1 MTNEEISS
9 WIEKKLHTGPIT
21 VIGKDGETFMVH
33 QREADG
39 IYPVEFTS
47 DGKVQVFNAPEFPS
61 YKNSKFVILTD
72 EYELHHGDD
81 VLHIPYDMPF
91 KKTSS
96 PTVYTI
102 GHSNLDKD
110 EFIDALETV
119 APGYLI
125 DVRTMPA
132 SRYTPHFNRKAL
144 EETAE
149 ERGYDYVFLGDELGG
164 RPSDSK
170 MYDPKDGHARYDI
183 MSKSSKFHEGMEKI
197 VDLVRDRQQVVLL
210 CSEKDPLEC
219 HRTLMVSELLDQKGI
234 PVSHIIPKKGADSYK
249 LLSDDELIF
258 PHAEIISRLP
268 NYNNVSRSKLI
279 ADQTAKVAYK
289 SEKSTPAK
297 PTKTAKKSKVSD
309 SQMKLF
315 RTLDSPKPEMP
326 SVAFGSSNKGTSKP
340 PWFNPP
346 RIR

>member
-1 MTNEEISS
+1 MTNEEIVS
-9 WIEKKLHTGPIT
+9 WIEQRLYKGPIT
-21 VIGKDGETFMVH
+21 VIGKDGESYEVH
-33 QREADG
+33 RRLADG
-39 IYPVEFTS
+39 TYPVELS
-47 DGKVQVFNAPEFPS
+47 GDGKVQVFHTPEFPS
-61 YKNSKFVILTD
+61 YKNSKFITLTD
-72 EYELHHGDD
+72 EHELHHGDE

-110 EFIDALETV
+110 EFIEALETV

-125 DVRTMPA
+125 DVRSTPA
-132 SRYTPHFNRKAL
+132 SRYSPHFNRKAL
-144 EETAE
+144 EETSE
-149 ERGYDYVFLGDELGG
+149 ERGYDYIFLGDELGG

-170 MYDPKDGHARYDI
+170 MYDPEGKHARYDL
-183 MSKSSKFHEGMEKI
+183 MSKSSKFHKGMEKI
-197 VDLVRDRQQVVLL
+197 VDLVKDRQQVVLL

-234 PVSHIIPKKGADSYK
+234 PVGHIIPKKGVDSYR

-258 PHAEIISRLP
+258 PHEEIISRLP
-268 NYNNVSRSKLI
+268 NYGNVSRSKLI
-279 ADQTAKVAYK
+279 ATQTAKVAYK
-289 SEKSTPAK
+289 PEEKAPAK
-297 PTKTAKKSKVSD
+297 TSKTTKKSKISD
-309 SQMKLF
+309 AQMKLF
-315 RTLDSPKPEMP
+315 RSLDSPKPELP
-326 SVAFGSSNKGTSKP
+326 SVAFSSGSRKPSKP